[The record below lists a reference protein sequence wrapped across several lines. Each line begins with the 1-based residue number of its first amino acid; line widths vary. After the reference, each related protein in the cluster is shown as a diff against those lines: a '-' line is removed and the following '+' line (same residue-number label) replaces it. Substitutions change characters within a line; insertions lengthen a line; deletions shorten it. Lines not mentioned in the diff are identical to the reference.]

1 MKARHPMLYSV
12 LLALLLGGGAVTAL
26 AKPTPVPGGANQLAG
41 VSGTL
46 SQTLFNGTLRL
57 HGMSL
62 KDAGPADNVHP
73 NAPGERAL
81 VFRAVVNNGT
91 HHEDH
96 GYFDATLA
104 DADGITVT
112 GRPLDSGWSL
122 EPGAAARVANGFSV
136 PAGFKPTK
144 LLLAESAH
152 PKARAFR
159 ITIKPADL
167 PARAAA
173 SGAPTAAP

>member
-1 MKARHPMLYSV
+1 MIARRAQLCSIVFALV
-12 LLALLLGGGAVTAL
+12 LSAGAASAL
-26 AKPTPVPGGANQLAG
+26 ATPTPVPGGANQLAG

-46 SQTLFNGTLRL
+46 AQTLFNGTLRL

-62 KDAGPADNVHP
+62 KDAVPADNVHP

-81 VFRAVVNNGT
+81 VFRAVVNNGI

-96 GYFDATLA
+96 GYFDATLV

-122 EPGAAARVANGFSV
+122 EPGAAARVVNGFSV
-136 PAGFKPTK
+136 PAGFVPTK
-144 LLLAESAH
+144 LLLVEAAH

-159 ITIKPADL
+159 ITIKPGDL
-167 PARAAA
+167 SPAAA
-173 SGAPTAAP
+173 PAAPTTAP

>member
-1 MKARHPMLYSV
+1 MTARRAV
-12 LLALLLGGGAVTAL
+12 LCSMFLALVIGGGAATAL

-62 KDAGPADNVHP
+62 KDAVPADNVHP
-73 NAPGERAL
+73 NAVGDRTL
-81 VFRAVVNNGT
+81 VFRAIVNNGT

-104 DADGITVT
+104 DADGITVM
-112 GRPLDSGWSL
+112 GRPLNDGWSL
-122 EPGAAARVANGFSV
+122 EPGAAARVVNAFSV
-136 PAGFKPTK
+136 PAGFVPTK
-144 LLLAESAH
+144 LLLVEAAH
-152 PKARAFR
+152 PKSGAFR
-159 ITIKPADL
+159 ITIKAGYL
-167 PARAAA
+167 PAAPAA
-173 SGAPTAAP
+173 GPTAAP